1 MLRFTNHVSHIVIVE
16 DVDGTAEKHVFH
28 NHDLFL
34 ENSHAYQFS
43 CVKELQK
50 IEKKTL
56 SKIQKME
63 KKINFLTKKKN
74 EQIVKHSLEGQ
85 MEFQ

>member
-1 MLRFTNHVSHIVIVE
+1 MLLFTNHVSHIVIVE
-16 DVDGTAEKHVFH
+16 NVDGTAEKHVFH

-50 IEKKTL
+50 IEKKNIEQH
-56 SKIQKME
+56 SE
-63 KKINFLTKKKN
+63 NGKKDWF
-74 EQIVKHSLEGQ
+74 SD
-85 MEFQ
+85 